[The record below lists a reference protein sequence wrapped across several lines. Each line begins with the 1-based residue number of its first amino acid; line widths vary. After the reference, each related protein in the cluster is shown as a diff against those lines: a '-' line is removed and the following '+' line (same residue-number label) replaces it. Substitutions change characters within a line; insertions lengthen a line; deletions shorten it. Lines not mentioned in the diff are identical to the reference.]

1 MIAYDIRLDDD
12 GDLYINTTTKDI
24 ELVPS
29 DKRHV
34 LDILS
39 AAPGHFKEFPLV
51 GWNPYKRLNAR
62 TSQVEIN
69 QSAKQ
74 QLQSDGYEVR
84 ALNLALS
91 ADGIISI
98 TELDIFRP

>member
-1 MIAYDIRLDDD
+1 MIAYDFELDDD
-12 GDLYINTTTKDI
+12 GDLKI
-24 ELVPS
+24 ENNDLVIGPS
-29 DKRHV
+29 DLQHIE
-34 LDILS
+34 DILS
-39 AAPGHFKEFPLV
+39 GAPGHFKEFPLV

-91 ADGIISI
+91 SDGTITL
-98 TELDIFRP
+98 TELDIYRP